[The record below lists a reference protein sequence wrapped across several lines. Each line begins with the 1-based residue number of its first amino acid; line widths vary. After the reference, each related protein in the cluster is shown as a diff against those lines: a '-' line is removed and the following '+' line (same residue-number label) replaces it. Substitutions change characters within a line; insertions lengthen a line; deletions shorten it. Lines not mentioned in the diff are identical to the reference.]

1 MYRYNYPAGVTLVRA
16 LRHMALVAAGLILFF
31 ICVEL
36 LRAYQLFHEMNLWL
50 GRAFASLVLVIIL
63 VLLVRFYLWRQD
75 RQTLMPPRK
84 PGDLKPRHDDLTATT
99 AYLIH
104 RLKRLSLSESLPP
117 ESIKKLRQRA
127 YDLEGLLGSHPLL
140 DDLIRA
146 NSRAEIDTLEPA
158 LALLDQQ
165 AMILGKEKIRCVIED
180 AVEPPFPIVTP
191 LAVFYH
197 QITLVTAIT
206 DLYLYRPSLREYLRV
221 LLDVQHT
228 IRGGDFFRIG
238 QRLFEGVYVNSAP
251 LGRAVDDLGQ
261 GITCTWLTWSV
272 AKATVYRCRG
282 TTPWSVKSSVQWM
295 DRQTAES
302 LGVVRDVLISDV
314 LPLLKMRIRHNA
326 GPGVADA
333 DGFTEQLT
341 QNLARAV
348 DTVVKGLNIQD
359 PSRAAQLSRR
369 TQAGLE
375 AAPAPEYTPRTSPS
389 RPWKRRGLFGFLL
402 RSRDRIRYANPP
414 TDPHS

>member
-1 MYRYNYPAGVTLVRA
+1 MYRYNYPAGVALVRA
-16 LRHMALVAAGLILFF
+16 LRRFALLSAGLILFF
-31 ICVEL
+31 VAVEL
-36 LRAYQLFHEMNLWL
+36 LRAYHLFSELNLWL
-50 GRAFASLVLVIIL
+50 GRSFGIL
-63 VLLVRFYLWRQD
+63 VLTVVLILLIRLMLWRQD
-75 RQTLMPPRK
+75 RQTLSPPRK
-84 PGDLKPRHDDLTATT
+84 PADLKPRHDDLTAGTV
-99 AYLIH
+99 YLIH
-104 RLKRLSLSESLPP
+104 RLKRLSLSQSLPP
-117 ESIKKLRQRA
+117 DVIKKLRQKA

-158 LALLDQQ
+158 FALLDQQ
-165 AMILGKEKIRCVIED
+165 ALLLGKEKIRCVIED

-191 LAVFYH
+191 LAVLYH

-206 DLYLYRPSLREYLRV
+206 DLYLHRPSLREYLRV

-272 AKATVYRCRG
+272 AKASIHRCRV
-282 TTPWSVKSSVQWM
+282 TTPWSIKSAVQWM

-326 GPGVADA
+326 GPGIADA

-348 DTVVKGLNIQD
+348 DTVVKGLHIQD

-369 TQAGLE
+369 TQPGLE
-375 AAPAPEYTPRTSPS
+375 ATPHLNASPNLSPS

-402 RSRDRIRYANPP
+402 RTRDRIRYAHPP
-414 TDPHS
+414 DGSIS